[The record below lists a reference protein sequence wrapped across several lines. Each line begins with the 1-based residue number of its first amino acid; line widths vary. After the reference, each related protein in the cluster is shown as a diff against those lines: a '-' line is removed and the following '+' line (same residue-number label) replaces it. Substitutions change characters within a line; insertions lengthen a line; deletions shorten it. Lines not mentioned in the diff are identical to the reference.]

1 MDAAALL
8 RGGLITGG
16 RADRQAT
23 GPPGHRHLHK
33 STLLYRSEVA
43 VVCVAVEESRKMSP
57 GASHVFPGYILPMK
71 LPSCLPDVRPLLL

>member
-8 RGGLITGG
+8 RWGLITGG

-33 STLLYRSEVA
+33 STLSYRSEVA
-43 VVCVAVEESRKMSP
+43 VVCVAVEESR
-57 GASHVFPGYILPMK
+57 
-71 LPSCLPDVRPLLL
+71 